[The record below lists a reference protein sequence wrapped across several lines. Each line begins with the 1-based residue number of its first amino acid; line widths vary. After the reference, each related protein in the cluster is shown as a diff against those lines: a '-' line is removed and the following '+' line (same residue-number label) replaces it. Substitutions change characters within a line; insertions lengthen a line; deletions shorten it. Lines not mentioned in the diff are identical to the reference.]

1 MNWTKEQSQAIY
13 EKGSNILVAAAAGS
27 GKTAVL
33 VERIISKIIKE
44 KIDIDKLLV
53 VTFTNAAAS
62 EMRERILTAIY
73 KIIDNEE
80 EQDEETINHLQ
91 RQITLL
97 NKASIC
103 TIDSF
108 CLDVI
113 RNNFFEIEISPNFK
127 IADTAE
133 IDLQKQEVLE
143 TLFEEKYENHD
154 ADFEKLIK
162 NYTSYRDDTPLKDL
176 ILKIYTYIESNPFPL
191 KWLDTQIEK
200 FNIKDIKQDFSKTV
214 WGKIL
219 LESMKEELED
229 NIKKLKS
236 EERRLSVDKELES
249 YEKILT
255 SDIQQLEMVLGNLE
269 NWDKAY
275 LLANQVEFLKWP
287 SSRKI
292 TNPEKDNAKK
302 IRDKVKK
309 NFTDKRDKIFI
320 SNSEQA
326 NIDLQEMYE
335 ILVKLKRIIL
345 DFDEKFK
352 KSKKEK
358 NIVDFSDIEHLALE
372 ILIKENDEKIESSDI
387 AKKYQE
393 KFAEI
398 AIDEYQDS
406 NLVQEYILTSIS
418 KGNNIFM
425 VGDVKQSIYKFRQAM
440 PDLFLNKYQNYSE
453 NTANEKGLKIKLF
466 KNFRSRENVLEI
478 TNMIFESIMG
488 KELGEIE
495 YTEEEYLNLGAAY
508 PESKENLI
516 SEIDI
521 LDPLEDEEKLE
532 ESEIQSNIQNDSLE
546 EDQEEQEKLEDIEL
560 EAKFVAKKIRDL
572 LDSSFQVYDN
582 KKEKFRKIECKDIVI
597 LLRSTKNKA
606 NIFEKELTLQN
617 IDVYSD
623 TSSEYLESYEIQIIM
638 DLLKIID
645 NPYQDIPLVHI
656 MLSSIGMFTNDDLLE
671 IRLCDDQDDF
681 YTAMLKSKLSVKEEL
696 KEKIENFLEKIEDFR
711 QKNQILDL
719 DELIWTIYEETGFL
733 NYVALMPNG
742 NLRVANLKM
751 LFERAK
757 QYESAS
763 FKGLFNFINFIEK
776 IKLGSGDL
784 GAAKLIGE
792 NENVVRIM
800 SIHKS
805 KGLEFPIVFLVGT
818 GSNFNMQD
826 LNNDILLHQDL
837 GIGVKYIDY
846 DKQIKYDT
854 ISKLALREKLLE
866 ENLAEEMR
874 ILYVA
879 LTRAKEK
886 IYITGIKKDSN
897 KEKEKMKELVDIYKL
912 ENGKINSN
920 LLKKYKKYIDWIL
933 LTFLYNPEQ
942 SKNIMEI
949 NVLKGQDILKGIK
962 EEEKQD
968 IDIFKLLEENSKNIK
983 EEEII
988 KLKNQLVFEYPYKDL
1003 IKIPTKESVTNIVH
1017 KNIKEIKYSLKLEDE
1032 TETISERDDLEEIE
1046 ELNNENKKTDNVDN
1060 DEDKKE
1066 KEIEMLEFPKP
1077 KFLVGTE
1084 EEKITPAQRGT
1095 LVHLCMKNLEFGKD
1109 YNLQDIKNLI
1119 EDLKAR
1125 EMITQKGLEAIN
1137 PYVILKFTQS
1147 NIWQKLKEAKEYHKE
1162 EPFYINI
1169 PAKDV
1174 METTEDENILVQGI
1188 IDLYYIN
1195 KNDELILLDYKTD
1208 FLAPNGPVLFG
1219 SKEPKR
1225 TGPFGASR
1233 EQILVE
1239 RHKAQLMLYKEAL
1252 ENGLSRKVDKVYIYS
1267 TSLGK
1272 EIEI

>member
-33 VERIISKIIKE
+33 VERIINKIINE
-44 KIDIDKLLV
+44 KIDIDNLLV
-53 VTFTNAAAS
+53 VTFTNAAAA
-62 EMRERILTAIY
+62 EMRERILNAIY

-80 EQDEETINHLQ
+80 ERDAETIQHLQ

-113 RNNFFEIEISPNFK
+113 RNNFFEIEISPNFR

-133 IDLQKQEVLE
+133 IDLLKQEVLE
-143 TLFEEKYENHD
+143 ILFEEKYENHD
-154 ADFEKLIK
+154 GDFEKLLQT
-162 NYTSYRDDTPLKDL
+162 YTSYRDDTPLKDL

-191 KWLDTQIEK
+191 EWLDRQIEK
-200 FNIKDIKQDFSKTV
+200 FNRKDMKQDFSNTV

-229 NIKKLKS
+229 NLNKLKA
-236 EERRLSVDKELES
+236 EEKRLSVEQELEA
-249 YEKILT
+249 YEKVMA
-255 SDIQQLEMVLGNLE
+255 SDIQQLETIYANLE

-287 SSRKI
+287 SARKI

-309 NFTDKRDKIFI
+309 NFTEKRDKIFT
-320 SNSEQA
+320 SHSEEA
-326 NIDLQEMYE
+326 NMDLQEMYE
-335 ILVKLKRIIL
+335 ILVKLKKLII
-345 DFDEKFK
+345 DFDEEFK

-358 NIVDFSDIEHLALE
+358 NIVDFSDIEHLALK
-372 ILIKENDEKIESSDI
+372 ILIKENHGKIESSAI

-393 KFAEI
+393 KFTEI

-406 NLVQEYILTSIS
+406 NLVQEYILTAIS

-440 PDLFLNKYQNYSE
+440 PDLFLSKYRDYGESV
-453 NTANEKGLKIKLF
+453 ANEKGLKIKLF
-466 KNFRSRENVLEI
+466 KNFRSRENVLGI
-478 TNMIFESIMG
+478 TNLLFQNIMG
-488 KELGEIE
+488 SKIGEID
-495 YTEEEYLNLGAAY
+495 YTEEEYLNLGASY
-508 PESKENLI
+508 PESKEDLI

-521 LDPLEDEEKLE
+521 LDPAEEETALDETASEKA
-532 ESEIQSNIQNDSLE
+532 E
-546 EDQEEQEKLEDIEL
+546 EDQEEQEKIEDIEL
-560 EAKFVAKKIRDL
+560 EAKYVAKKIRGL
-572 LDSSFQVYDN
+572 LDSGFQVYDRKQEN
-582 KKEKFRKIECKDIVI
+582 FRKIEYKDIVI

-606 NIFEKELTLQN
+606 NIFEKELTQQN
-617 IDVYSD
+617 INVYSD
-623 TSSEYLESYEIQIIM
+623 TSSEYLESYEIQVIM

-671 IRLCDDQDDF
+671 IRLCGGQDDF
-681 YTAMLKSKLSVKEEL
+681 YTAVLKARLSVKEEL
-696 KEKIENFLEKIEDFR
+696 REKIENFLDKIENFR
-711 QKNQILDL
+711 KKNQILDL

-763 FKGLFNFINFIEK
+763 FKGLFNFINFLEK

-818 GSNFNMQD
+818 GSKFNMQD
-826 LNNDILLHQDL
+826 LNADILLHQDL

-854 ISKLALREKLLE
+854 ISKLALKEKLLE
-866 ENLAEEMR
+866 ENLSEEMR

-886 IYITGIKKDSN
+886 LYITGIQKDFE
-897 KEKEKMKELVDIYKL
+897 KEKERMQELVEIYKK
-912 ENGKINSN
+912 ENGKINPI
-920 LLKKYKKYIDWIL
+920 LLKKYKKYMDWIL
-933 LTFLYNPEQ
+933 LVYFYQTEQ
-942 SKNIMEI
+942 AKKY
-949 NVLKGQDILKGIK
+949 LKLTVWKKQDVIK
-962 EEEKQD
+962 DFKTEEKQE
-968 IDIFKLLEENSKNIK
+968 IDFLKQLEENSKNIK
-983 EEEII
+983 EEEILR
-988 KLKNQLVFEYPYKDL
+988 LKNQLVFEYPYQDL
-1003 IKIPTKESVTNIVH
+1003 IKIPTKESVTNIAH
-1017 KNIKEIKYSLKLEDE
+1017 KQIRQQTYSLK
-1032 TETISERDDLEEIE
+1032 REEESSQEPITPEQENE
-1046 ELNNENKKTDNVDN
+1046 E
-1060 DEDKKE
+1060 
-1066 KEIEMLEFPKP
+1066 LEFPKP
-1077 KFLVGTE
+1077 KFLIGTE

-1095 LVHLCMKNLEFGKD
+1095 LIHLCMKNLPFGKD
-1109 YNLQDIKNLI
+1109 YNLQEVKDFI
-1119 EDLKAR
+1119 EELKDK
-1125 EMITQKGLEAIN
+1125 EIITQKEQEAIN
-1137 PYVILKFTQS
+1137 PYVILKFTKS
-1147 NIWQKLKEAKEYHKE
+1147 NIWEELKEAKEYHKE
-1162 EPFYINI
+1162 EPFYSNI
-1169 PAKDV
+1169 PAKEV
-1174 METTEDENILVQGI
+1174 METTADENILVQGM

-1195 KNDELILLDYKTD
+1195 KKDELVLLDYKTD
-1208 FLAPNGPVLFG
+1208 FIPQGAEE
-1219 SKEPKR
+1219 KEK
-1225 TGPFGASR
+1225 
-1233 EQILVE
+1233 QILVN

-1252 ENGLSRKVDKVYIYS
+1252 ENALNRKVDKVYIYF

-1272 EIEI
+1272 EIEIYS